1 MSTETT
7 FRTNRSHHLRR
18 QAQHVHPIVAQ
29 AFRRRASEVELVAWL
44 HQVTSP
50 LATPSR

>member
-18 QAQHVHPIVAQ
+18 QAQRVHPVVAQ
-29 AFRRRASEVELVAWL
+29 AFRRRASEVEFAAWL
-44 HQVTSP
+44 HHVTSP
-50 LATPSR
+50 LATPNR